1 MSELTNKTMVVLGD
15 SLIYGNKS
23 GTQYTWPSLLAEQ
36 EEMTVY
42 NYGLN
47 GNSVAY
53 VEGHSEP
60 MCRRFRDMKD
70 EADYVVLLGGAND
83 RRLNV
88 PLGELDSMEEETFM
102 GALNILAKGLLEKYP
117 KAKLLFMT
125 NYNRKKKPNALGLC
139 DIDYVDAMLAVA
151 AKYAIP
157 CFDNYR
163 LSGLSF
169 QNLPQRVWIDE
180 ALALGEEKAN
190 YHFSPEAY
198 RWLLPRYATL
208 LKSL

>member
-1 MSELTNKTMVVLGD
+1 MGELLNKKLVVLGD

-23 GTQYTWPSLLAEQ
+23 GTQYTWPSLLAEHAG
-36 EEMTVY
+36 MIVS
-42 NYGLN
+42 NYGMN
-47 GNSVAY
+47 GNSVAF

-60 MCRRFRDMKD
+60 MCRRFRDM
-70 EADYVVLLGGAND
+70 EEPADYVVLLGGAND

-88 PLGELDSMEEETFM
+88 PLGEIDSMDETTFM
-102 GALNILAKGLLEKYP
+102 GALNILANGLLEKYP

-151 AKYAIP
+151 ARYAIP

-163 LSGLSF
+163 HSGLSF
-169 QNLPQRVWIDE
+169 QNRSQRVWIDE

-198 RWLLPRYATL
+198 RWLLPRYEAL
-208 LKSL
+208 LRGL